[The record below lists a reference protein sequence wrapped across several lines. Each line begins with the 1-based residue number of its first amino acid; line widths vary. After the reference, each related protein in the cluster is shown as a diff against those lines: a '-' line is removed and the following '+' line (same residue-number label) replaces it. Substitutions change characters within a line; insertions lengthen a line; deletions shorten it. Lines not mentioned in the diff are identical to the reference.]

1 MEATATIVTAR
12 PKPDSERPHRSWPTA
27 ATLLLVLASALF
39 LGVASRTV
47 TAPFGDSHDG
57 RNAGVWA
64 SGSHSLRQD
73 GVTGSR
79 LGTRSP
85 ENGVYANHPPLI
97 YLKTA
102 LAETLGRGSALAT
115 RAPAWL
121 GSLAVIAL
129 LAVLLKDRGLRPGP
143 VGVAVALVVTT
154 PMFLVYGTMLDTP
167 VTSLPFGLALLL
179 LWGRARDGRP
189 VRPPV
194 AFAFAAL
201 AVVAGWQSLAV
212 AAVLAAW
219 AVVRLVRRRDGR
231 VVDAAFA
238 AGALTGVILLL
249 AWLLWAFD
257 GSLAHL
263 WEQIVF
269 RTGQGDQS
277 VPLIDLLGSQRR
289 DVQAH
294 VRPGIRPGRSRAWGS
309 RSLSRRTRSLAVV
322 ALSVTVPYPLLFP
335 AGAANHDYW
344 NFWLVLPL
352 AVGLAAGGHWSG
364 STVTRVRRPD
374 AVLAVAGG
382 LLAVVATVGVVVRP
396 PAAAWTIREGIRGWA
411 GRRGR
416 PLGAGPA
423 NGLVRG
429 SSRRSRHVAGPSPPT
444 ARRSRYRWTGWPH
457 WPSTA
462 RPMSCCSGSCG
473 APTVR
478 RGSPTGWRRRQ
489 TLAQRP
495 PEVTRCQA

>member
-1 MEATATIVTAR
+1 M
-12 PKPDSERPHRSWPTA
+12 
-27 ATLLLVLASALF
+27 LLLVLAAALF

-73 GVTGSR
+73 GVTASR

-97 YLKTA
+97 YLETA

-129 LAVLLKDRGLRPGP
+129 LAVLLKDRGLRSGP
-143 VGVAVALVVTT
+143 VAVGVALVVTT

-194 AFAFAAL
+194 AFTFAAL
-201 AVVAGWQSLAV
+201 AVLAGWQSLAV
-212 AAVLAAW
+212 AAVLAMW

-231 VVDAAFA
+231 VADAAFA
-238 AGALTGVILLL
+238 AGALAGVALLL
-249 AWLLWAFD
+249 AWLFWAFD

-263 WEQIVF
+263 WDQILF

-277 VPLIDLLGSQRR
+277 VPLIELLRSQRR
-289 DVQAH
+289 DVQAMLG
-294 VRPGIRPGRSRAWGS
+294 VVGVLAFGGLGVALMG
-309 RSLSRRTRSLAVV
+309 RRTRSLAVV
-322 ALSVTVPYPLLFP
+322 ALCVTVPYPLLFP

-352 AVGLAAGGHWSG
+352 AVGLAAGGHWLV
-364 STVTRVRRPD
+364 STVIRVRRPD
-374 AVLAVAGG
+374 AVLAVAGT

-396 PAAAWTIREGIRGWA
+396 PAAAWTIREGIRGGRVAEAARLAPGQRTAWYA
-411 GRRGR
+411 G
-416 PLGAGPA
+416 A
-423 NGLVRG
+423 V
-429 SSRRSRHVAGPSPPT
+429 
-444 ARRSRYRWTGWPH
+444 
-457 WPSTA
+457 
-462 RPMSCCSGSCG
+462 G
-473 APTVR
+473 APAT
-478 RGSPTGWRRRQ
+478 WWA
-489 TLAQRP
+489 LAAHRPAVKVPVDGLAALAADRPADVVLFGILRCTDGAPRITYGVAPAAELANRP